1 LALSADEFGNP
12 QAQGIYDRSDD
23 HPLGGGRNVTVI
35 HAPKERVV
43 LVDES
48 ASQKGFAPGRV
59 YRDSKGNRAIY
70 RADGTWQ
77 ELD

>member
-1 LALSADEFGNP
+1 MRPPRTEPRVGKVGP
-12 QAQGIYDRSDD
+12 SD
-23 HPLGGGRNVTVI
+23 
-35 HAPKERVV
+35 K
-43 LVDES
+43 LV
-48 ASQKGFAPGRV
+48 PGRV